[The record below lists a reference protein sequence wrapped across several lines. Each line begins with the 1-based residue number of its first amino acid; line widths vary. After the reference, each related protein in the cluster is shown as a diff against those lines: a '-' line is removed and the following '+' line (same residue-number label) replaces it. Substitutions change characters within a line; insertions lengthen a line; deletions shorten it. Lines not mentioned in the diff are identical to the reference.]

1 MRHGAAWKCGSA
13 LCVFK
18 RIFEMEFLTNFFSYL
33 GGTAPSIAA
42 QGMIWGIMAIGVFIT
57 FRILDIA
64 DLTVDGSIVTGAA
77 VCIVAFQ
84 SGMNIWVAILLAT
97 LAGMACGLVT
107 GLLHTAL
114 GIPPILAG
122 ILTQQSL
129 WTVNLML
136 AGSSLSFTFFEQDQL
151 PVVPLLERIG
161 NTDLILLAF
170 VAVVIAILYWFFG
183 TELGASLR
191 ATGNNP
197 NMSRAQGI
205 NTNFAKVLGLVI
217 SNGIVALSGALLV
230 QYSNG
235 YNINMGRGAIV
246 IGLAAVVVGE
256 AIVSKISSGFIPRLI
271 GVILGGIIY
280 FLVYQLVLFFDIKAE
295 LLKMLS
301 AAIIA
306 VFLGVPYLKKRYG
319 KQKAHKEVKTNA

>member
-1 MRHGAAWKCGSA
+1 MDFIKS
-13 LCVFK
+13 LFD
-18 RIFEMEFLTNFFSYL
+18 YL
-33 GGTAPSIAA
+33 VGTAPSIAA

-64 DLTVDGSIVTGAA
+64 DLSVDGSIVTGAA
-77 VCIVAFQ
+77 VCIVVFQ
-84 SGMNIWVAILLAT
+84 SGANIWVAILCAT
-97 LAGMACGLVT
+97 IAGMICGLVT

-129 WTVNLML
+129 WTVNLLL
-136 AGSSLSFTFFEQDQL
+136 AGSSLSFSFIEQDSLLVVAL
-151 PVVPLLERIG
+151 PERIMV
-161 NTDLILLAF
+161 TVPILLGF

-183 TELGASLR
+183 TELGSSLR

-205 NTNFAKVLGLVI
+205 NTNLAKVLGLVI

-235 YNINMGRGAIV
+235 YNNNMGRGAIV

-256 AIVSKISSGFIPRLI
+256 AIVSKLSSGFIPRLI
-271 GVILGGIIY
+271 GVVLGGVIY
-280 FLVYQLVLFFDIKAE
+280 FFVYQLVLFFNINANF
-295 LLKMLS
+295 LKMLS

-306 VFLGVPYLKKRYG
+306 IFLGVPYLKKKYFS
-319 KQKAHKEVKTNA
+319 KKKAVKGVKKNA

>member
-1 MRHGAAWKCGSA
+1 
-13 LCVFK
+13 
-18 RIFEMEFLTNFFSYL
+18 MEFFSEFFSYL

-97 LAGMACGLVT
+97 LAGMLCGLVT

-151 PVVPLLERIG
+151 LVVPLEERIG
-161 NTDLILLAF
+161 NTDLVLVGL
-170 VAVVIAILYWFFG
+170 VAVVIAVLYWFFG

-205 NTNFAKVLGLVI
+205 NTSFAKVLGLVI

-280 FLVYQLVLFFDIKAE
+280 FLVYQLVLFFDIEAN

-319 KQKAHKEVKTNA
+319 KKKAKKEVKTNA

>member
-1 MRHGAAWKCGSA
+1 MS
-13 LCVFK
+13 K
-18 RIFEMEFLTNFFSYL
+18 RLGRRKEKTQKMEFLSSLFSYI

-77 VCIVAFQ
+77 VCIVAYQ
-84 SGMNIWVAILLAT
+84 AGVNIWVAVLLAT
-97 LAGMACGLVT
+97 LAGMVCGLVT

-129 WTVNLML
+129 WTVNLLL
-136 AGSSLSFTFFEQDQL
+136 AGSSLSFTFAEQDGLLAVAL
-151 PVVPLLERIG
+151 PDRIKT
-161 NTDLILLAF
+161 TDLVLLGF
-170 VAVVIAILYWFFG
+170 VAVVILVLYWFFG

-197 NMSRAQGI
+197 HMSRAQGI

-217 SNGIVALSGALLV
+217 SNGIVALAGSLLV

-235 YNINMGRGAIV
+235 YNKNMGRGAIV

-256 AIVSKISSGFIPRLI
+256 AIVSKLSSGFIPRLI
-271 GVILGGIIY
+271 GVVLGGVIY
-280 FLVYQLVLFFDIKAE
+280 FFVYQLVLFFNIDAN

-306 VFLGVPYLKKRYG
+306 IFLGVPYLKKKYF
-319 KQKAHKEVKTNA
+319 KKAKAEKGVKADA

>member
-1 MRHGAAWKCGSA
+1 
-13 LCVFK
+13 
-18 RIFEMEFLTNFFSYL
+18 MEFFSEFFSYL

-97 LAGMACGLVT
+97 LAGMLCGLVT

-151 PVVPLLERIG
+151 LVVPLEERIG
-161 NTDLILLAF
+161 NTDLVLVGF

-205 NTNFAKVLGLVI
+205 NTSFAKVLGLVI

-280 FLVYQLVLFFDIKAE
+280 FLVYQLVLFFDIEAN

-319 KQKAHKEVKTNA
+319 KKKTKKEVKTNA

>member
-1 MRHGAAWKCGSA
+1 MA
-13 LCVFK
+13 
-18 RIFEMEFLTNFFSYL
+18 IINFFSSLFGYIFD
-33 GGTAPSIAA
+33 TFPSIAA

-77 VCIVAFQ
+77 VCIVMIKNGA
-84 SGMNIWVAILLAT
+84 NIWVAILCST
-97 LAGMACGLVT
+97 LAGMLCGLVT
-107 GLLHTAL
+107 GLLHTGL
-114 GIPPILAG
+114 GIHPILAG

-129 WTVNLML
+129 WTVNLFL
-136 AGSSLSFTFFEQDQL
+136 AGASLSFTFFEQDEL
-151 PVVPLLERIG
+151 LTVPLTDRLLT
-161 NTDLILLAF
+161 TDLILIGF
-170 VAVVIAILYWFFG
+170 VVVVIAVLYWFFG

-191 ATGNNP
+191 ATGNNI

-205 NTNFAKVLGLVI
+205 NTNLAKVIGLSI

-256 AIVSKISSGFIPRLI
+256 AIVSKMSSGFIPRLI

-280 FLVYQLVLFFDIKAE
+280 FLVYQLVLFFDINAD
-295 LLKMLS
+295 LLKLLS
-301 AAIIA
+301 AVIIA
-306 VFLGVPYLKKRYG
+306 VFLGLPYLKKRLG
-319 KQKAHKEVKTNA
+319 KKNAKEAKKHA

>member
-1 MRHGAAWKCGSA
+1 
-13 LCVFK
+13 
-18 RIFEMEFLTNFFSYL
+18 MEFFSEFFSYL
-33 GGTAPSIAA
+33 GGTAPSIVA

-77 VCIVAFQ
+77 VCIVAFK

-107 GLLHTAL
+107 GLLHTTL

-129 WTVNLML
+129 WTVNLLL

-151 PVVPLLERIG
+151 PIVPLEERIV
-161 NTDLILLAF
+161 NTDLILLGF

-256 AIVSKISSGFIPRLI
+256 AIVSKLSSGFITRLI

-306 VFLGVPYLKKRYG
+306 IFLGVPYMRKKLA
-319 KQKAHKEVKTNA
+319 KKKAKKEAKINA

>member
-1 MRHGAAWKCGSA
+1 
-13 LCVFK
+13 
-18 RIFEMEFLTNFFSYL
+18 MELFTRFFDYIV
-33 GGTAPSIAA
+33 GTAPNIAA

-77 VCIVAFQ
+77 VCIVMFKGGA
-84 SGMNIWVAILLAT
+84 NIWVAILCAT
-97 LAGMACGLVT
+97 LAGMLCGLVT
-107 GLLHTAL
+107 GLLHTTL

-129 WTVNLML
+129 WTVNLLL
-136 AGSSLSFTFFEQDQL
+136 AGSSLSFSFLEQDEL
-151 PVVPLLERIG
+151 PIVALPDTIAM
-161 NTDLILLAF
+161 TDLVLLGF
-170 VAVVIAILYWFFG
+170 VVVVIAVLYWFFG

-205 NTNFAKVLGLVI
+205 NTSLAKVIGLVI
-217 SNGIVALSGALLV
+217 SNGIVALAGSLLV

-235 YNINMGRGAIV
+235 YNNNMGRGAIV

-256 AIVSKISSGFIPRLI
+256 AIVSKLSSGFIPRLI
-271 GVILGGIIY
+271 GVVLGGIIY
-280 FLVYQLVLFFDIKAE
+280 FFVYQLVLFFNIDANF
-295 LLKMLS
+295 LKMLS

-306 VFLGVPYLKKRYG
+306 IFLGIPYLKKRYG
-319 KQKAHKEVKTNA
+319 KKKVHKEVKKNA

>member
-1 MRHGAAWKCGSA
+1 
-13 LCVFK
+13 
-18 RIFEMEFLTNFFSYL
+18 MEFLTSLFDYL
-33 GGTAPSIAA
+33 VGTAPSIAA

-64 DLTVDGSIVTGAA
+64 DLSVDGSIVTGAA
-77 VCIVAFQ
+77 VCIVMFQ
-84 SGMNIWVAILLAT
+84 KGANIWVAILCAT
-97 LAGMACGLVT
+97 VAGMICGLVT

-129 WTVNLML
+129 WTVNLLL
-136 AGSSLSFTFFEQDQL
+136 AGSSLSFSFMEQDELFVVAL
-151 PVVPLLERIG
+151 PERIG
-161 NTDLILLAF
+161 MTVAVLLGF

-205 NTNFAKVLGLVI
+205 NTNLAKVLGLVI

-235 YNINMGRGAIV
+235 YNNNMGRGAIV

-256 AIVSKISSGFIPRLI
+256 AIVSKLSSGFIPRLI
-271 GVILGGIIY
+271 GVVLGGVIY
-280 FLVYQLVLFFDIKAE
+280 FFVYQLVLFFNINANF
-295 LLKMLS
+295 LKMLS

-306 VFLGVPYLKKRYG
+306 IFLGVPYLKKKYFS
-319 KQKAHKEVKTNA
+319 KKKAVKGVKKNA

>member
-1 MRHGAAWKCGSA
+1 MD
-13 LCVFK
+13 
-18 RIFEMEFLTNFFSYL
+18 FLNYIM
-33 GGTAPSIAA
+33 GTAPSIVA

-77 VCIVAFQ
+77 VCIVMFRDGA
-84 SGMNIWVAILLAT
+84 NIWVAILCAT
-97 LAGMACGLVT
+97 LAGMLCGLAT
-107 GLLHTAL
+107 GLLHTSL

-122 ILTQQSL
+122 ILTQQAL
-129 WTVNLML
+129 WTVNLLL
-136 AGSSLSFTFFEQDQL
+136 AGPTLSFSPFEQDKL
-151 PVVPLLERIG
+151 IIVPLTERLG
-161 NTDLILLAF
+161 MTDLILLGF
-170 VAVVIAILYWFFG
+170 VVVVVALLYWFFG
-183 TELGASLR
+183 TELGSSLR

-235 YNINMGRGAIV
+235 YNNNMGRGAIV

-256 AIVSKISSGFIPRLI
+256 AIVSKLSAGFIPRLVGVVFG
-271 GVILGGIIY
+271 GVIY
-280 FLVYQLVLFFDIKAE
+280 FFVYQLVLYFDINSD

-306 VFLGVPYLKKRYG
+306 VFLGVPYIKKKYFS
-319 KQKAHKEVKTNA
+319 KHHVKGGVKNA

>member
-1 MRHGAAWKCGSA
+1 MG
-13 LCVFK
+13 F
-18 RIFEMEFLTNFFSYL
+18 FTEFFSYL

-84 SGMNIWVAILLAT
+84 SGMNIWLAILLAT
-97 LAGMACGLVT
+97 LAGMVCGLVT

-129 WTVNLML
+129 WTVNLL
-136 AGSSLSFTFFEQDQL
+136 IAGSSLSFTFFEQDQL
-151 PVVPLLERIG
+151 PIVPLAERIE
-161 NTDLILLAF
+161 NTDLVLLGF
-170 VAVVIAILYWFFG
+170 VAVVIAVLYWFFG

-256 AIVSKISSGFIPRLI
+256 AIVSKLSSGFIPRLI

-319 KQKAHKEVKTNA
+319 KKKAHKEVKTNA